1 MLIYFL
7 LLLGGRYDT
16 SKSVILTLSNLWGGG
31 GGATAPSPPA
41 RYGPDSATV
50 YVQYSL
56 LLTSNPMYVFQLNC
70 FTKGI
75 NLKTTYVSFFYFKK
89 KFLPIYYLLFL
100 VRFEGKPVEVAVGF
114 WILSIDSINVLDMVG
129 AEPNVYK
136 PRRILR
142 SSSSIQLELIH

>member
-7 LLLGGRYDT
+7 LLLGGRDDT

-41 RYGPDSATV
+41 RYGPGSATV
-50 YVQYSL
+50 YVQYFL

-89 KFLPIYYLLFL
+89 KFLPIFCSLCVLKANLLKWQL
-100 VRFEGKPVEVAVGF
+100 VSGF
-114 WILSIDSINVLDMVG
+114 SLLTPLTFSIW
-129 AEPNVYK
+129 
-136 PRRILR
+136 
-142 SSSSIQLELIH
+142 